1 MVTVA
6 DTEVGIVQFPRR
18 KLETESAAENALVV
32 VTLTYFLGEPPPG
45 QDVPHVAGGVWPAVH
60 SQNTLLVAVTPV
72 RPVAFCAVVLVPDAP
87 GAKCRLGIGCRSS
100 RLPGHPAA

>member
-6 DTEVGIVQFPRR
+6 DTVAGIVQLPKR
-18 KLETESAAENALVV
+18 KAETESVGENALVV
-32 VTLTYFLGEPPPG
+32 VTLTYFLGKPPPG
-45 QDVPHVAGGVWPAVH
+45 QGAPHAAAGVWPAVH

-87 GAKCRLGIGCRSS
+87 VGDVSVGYCT
-100 RLPGHPAA
+100 P